1 MDDDQPG
8 IDGSHARTVLSRDL
22 PDLLVEFERKRGIT
36 LIEDQSKSQLEG
48 FCEQFP
54 DHRIDCDDLVNMITN
69 LESAREPSEHD
80 DMDDVESG
88 SSHSHSQQSSA
99 STDSRP
105 MSPSELGVRSSTP
118 PPAAHPFPRSQS
130 HSVDATIGPCDVAH
144 TPDLS
149 PSRTRT
155 SSASVAGDRSRD
167 GSSGTRRESQI
178 DTPAKDVLRGKG
190 RAPPSSW
197 QRPRPQALASS
208 SRVRKTSDVSSS
220 HSDGRLSSTSR
231 PRKTSQPLEVPHTL
245 EPGPVRST
253 SSGYVFPRAT
263 SPFYGDDSEWYADQH
278 DRWNAERTRSVS
290 SRAGSPEANSPA
302 FQPFS
307 SLGSPSIRQGMRLG
321 PDGGD
326 GGVGDGDDS
335 QALERRYDALARTL
349 QDKERHFEFT
359 QNAHEATIA
368 DLESRVE
375 HLQERIHGLTRSG
388 DEMRQKEQRYLDEIS
403 RLEGDLAA
411 SQRRSDTAERVKD
424 VMQQDLAYR
433 ETSIA
438 NLQGKIND
446 LQERI
451 AAAERDEAEHFDVQR
466 AWDQDREQYRQQ
478 IEQLRGQVHDAG
490 EKEAK
495 LEQLESEKE
504 ALRVQ
509 LRDLHTELE
518 EARRGSGFV
527 TIDRGGQQ
535 SQPSTMSKKGGSS
548 LGSELRGTWT
558 QPQTGG
564 DSPSTSQGGQRSQD
578 NEEGIGSSDEEMDA
592 GEGPND
598 IDASLESIVVTRT
611 RRRRSRQNAVRTFQE
626 VTTQTDAAEAG
637 PSANVEADGDLPSYN
652 EAALEKTIVE
662 RLHPNLV
669 PGEHLSGDDEYAAL
683 VRALGMRC
691 TTMEAMAQRRQ
702 QRIGSTAGSPNT
714 SWLATTVEL
723 LPRPVKSLLHH
734 QMRSGRRTSS
744 RLLVQAVVVLLIG
757 ALLGHLLSSSS
768 PAATTHHHHHYQ
780 IGATL
785 EDGLAWHISN
795 SLNLGLGASHVEYAP
810 DPLDRKSPR
819 AESAVPL

>member
-1 MDDDQPG
+1 
-8 IDGSHARTVLSRDL
+8 
-22 PDLLVEFERKRGIT
+22 
-36 LIEDQSKSQLEG
+36 
-48 FCEQFP
+48 
-54 DHRIDCDDLVNMITN
+54 
-69 LESAREPSEHD
+69 
-80 DMDDVESG
+80 
-88 SSHSHSQQSSA
+88 
-99 STDSRP
+99 
-105 MSPSELGVRSSTP
+105 MS
-118 PPAAHPFPRSQS
+118 
-130 HSVDATIGPCDVAH
+130 
-144 TPDLS
+144 
-149 PSRTRT
+149 
-155 SSASVAGDRSRD
+155 
-167 GSSGTRRESQI
+167 
-178 DTPAKDVLRGKG
+178 
-190 RAPPSSW
+190 
-197 QRPRPQALASS
+197 
-208 SRVRKTSDVSSS
+208 
-220 HSDGRLSSTSR
+220 
-231 PRKTSQPLEVPHTL
+231 
-245 EPGPVRST
+245 
-253 SSGYVFPRAT
+253 
-263 SPFYGDDSEWYADQH
+263 
-278 DRWNAERTRSVS
+278 
-290 SRAGSPEANSPA
+290 SPA

-349 QDKERHFEFT
+349 QDKERHFEST

-527 TIDRGGQQ
+527 TMDRGGQQ
-535 SQPSTMSKKGGSS
+535 SQPGTMSKKGGSS

-558 QPQTGG
+558 QPQAIG
-564 DSPSTSQGGQRSQD
+564 DSPSTSQRGQRSQD

-611 RRRRSRQNAVRTFQE
+611 RRRRSRQDAVRTFQE
-626 VTTQTDAAEAG
+626 VTTQTDAAEAA

-662 RLHPNLV
+662 RLHPNV
-669 PGEHLSGDDEYAAL
+669 VAGEDFGGDDEYATL
-683 VRALGMRC
+683 VRSLGMRC

-702 QRIGSTAGSPNT
+702 QRTNSTADLPT
-714 SWLATTVEL
+714 SNWITTTVEL
-723 LPRPVKSLLHH
+723 LPRPVKSLIHH

-744 RLLVQAVVVLLIG
+744 LLLVQAVVVLLIG
-757 ALLGHLLSSSS
+757 TLLGHLLSGSS
-768 PAATTHHHHHYQ
+768 PASTTHHHHHYQ